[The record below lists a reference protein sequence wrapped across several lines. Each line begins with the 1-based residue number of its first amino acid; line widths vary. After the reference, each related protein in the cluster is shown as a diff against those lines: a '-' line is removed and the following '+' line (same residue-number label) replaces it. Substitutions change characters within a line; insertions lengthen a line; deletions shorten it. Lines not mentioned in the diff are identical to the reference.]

1 MLTIPAKNAS
11 FTLLKTVLNF
21 KFQIIKTFGS
31 WKENEVA
38 GQVASYFFLFQAP
51 AAGSNPAGPIS

>member
-21 KFQIIKTFGS
+21 KFQIIKTIGY

-38 GQVASYFFLFQAP
+38 G
-51 AAGSNPAGPIS
+51 